1 MQHVIPLSKIL
12 QELQFPD
19 MPKYCYVFFLYA
31 KILIC
36 QYPGEPGSQRYK
48 CPECG
53 KCFKYASQFDYHYGL
68 HHSYSNEK
76 KCSCDMCDFQTY
88 TSLQLI
94 RQKRRHHN
102 KHEEVCEKCGKKCK
116 SRHALNKHIAS
127 VHTVHKCPSCS
138 EGFSTSAKMRK
149 HSNEVHGIDIPWNML
164 CSKCPRSFPNR
175 ELSKHILSKHPD

>member
-1 MQHVIPLSKIL
+1 
-12 QELQFPD
+12 
-19 MPKYCYVFFLYA
+19 
-31 KILIC
+31 
-36 QYPGEPGSQRYK
+36 
-48 CPECG
+48 
-53 KCFKYASQFDYHYGL
+53 
-68 HHSYSNEK
+68 
-76 KCSCDMCDFQTY
+76 MCDFQTY

-94 RQKRRHHN
+94 RHKRRHHN

-164 CSKCPRSFPNR
+164 CSKCPRSFPTNR